1 MPGGVE
7 ELVSLQEG
15 DAGSGERSRPQ
26 KPEGLGARGGRLRQA
41 RGEAV
46 CDRFAIVG
54 KAGEAVRAVVDE
66 QAGPDPLSW
75 TLDQLGAEGSRK
87 ESKCHVHDRRIRP
100 SSELRRS
107 ASSRARARRS
117 PRIAQG
123 PRDLRPDASQLG
135 RPGRPRRRRTPGPDL
150 RRGGPACVSSK
161 RRTEAPRGA
170 RDPEKS
176 RGGCCVTP
184 PDPSGSP
191 GTLGVMSGQRFI
203 SGSRDQAFLL
213 PPDMREWLPDD
224 TSCG

>member
-15 DAGSGERSRPQ
+15 DAGSGKRSRPQ

-117 PRIAQG
+117 PGSPKDLGISGQTLRNWVAQD
-123 PRDLRPDASQLG
+123 DLDAGG
-135 RPGRPRRRRTPGPDL
+135 RPGLTSDERARL
-150 RRGGPACVSSK
+150 RELEKENRSS
-161 RRTEAPRGA
+161 A
-170 RDPEKS
+170 RS
-176 RGGCCVTP
+176 AR
-184 PDPSGSP
+184 S
-191 GTLGVMSGQRFI
+191 
-203 SGSRDQAFLL
+203 
-213 PPDMREWLPDD
+213 
-224 TSCG
+224 